1 MTTQKYLSLI
11 VVFVL
16 AGGCA
21 GTTLP
26 PEPIVDLTPSATATP
41 AGLDVPA
48 EALAAA
54 GSVELTGTETG
65 TMWTFENAPLD
76 YWEETY
82 GFRPSSEWLDH
93 ARLSSVR
100 FGTFC
105 SASFVSGSGLVMT
118 NHHCARSC
126 VDAVA
131 TPEADY
137 LRDGFLA
144 REKNDEP
151 GCPGLALDQLVE
163 VSDVTEQ
170 LVGSQPEG
178 MTAAERS
185 EALALLSGELKDAC
199 EQDSDRVCEIV
210 SLFNGG
216 QYMLYEYERYSDIRL
231 VFTPELQIGFFGG
244 DPDNFTYPRYN
255 LDISFV
261 RAYGSDGQPAETP
274 HYFAWN
280 PDGPEEGEVIF
291 VTGQPGSTSRQIT
304 VSQYMYEREVRHP
317 LLLDFF
323 DQRLETLK
331 ATASRDPELGRELSN
346 SIFSL
351 ENTQKLF
358 RGELKGLRSSEL
370 TARKVAWEADL
381 RDRLATSAA
390 GAASF
395 DGLWI
400 AMARIEN
407 EKAGLYPRL
416 VIDSPTNLF
425 ASGHLQLAA
434 RLVTYVQQM
443 QLPDAERRGAYRE
456 DNIEG
461 ARRQIE
467 SPDAI
472 NNEQSI
478 AMLAGRIEIAIG
490 WLDET
495 DPLVATVRSGETP
508 ETAARR
514 LIANSQISDA
524 AFRGAALNMTP
535 TELAASGDPL
545 VDLASGLIDA
555 TEAVAGPW
563 NSMREREAAES
574 ARFADAVFAA
584 FGTDIPPDATFTL
597 RISDGVVKR
606 YPYNGTVAPPVTTL
620 HGLYARSAEFGNED
634 PWTLPAKWLEA
645 RSRMDLSTPLNFV
658 STNDITGGNSGSPLI
673 DRDGRLVGI
682 AFDGNIESFPNEFLF
697 AAPNGRTVSVHSAG
711 IIEILRGVY
720 QADAL
725 VNELLPD

>member
-1 MTTQKYLSLI
+1 MTTRIKLSFML
-11 VVFVL
+11 VSLLV
-16 AGGCA
+16 AGCA

-26 PEPIVDLTPSATATP
+26 PEPVVDHTPAATP
-41 AGLDVPA
+41 TPTRLEVPA

-54 GSVELTGTETG
+54 GAVELTGTETG

-131 TPEADY
+131 TPEDDY

-144 REKNDEP
+144 RETGDEP
-151 GCPGLALDQLVE
+151 TCPGLALDQLVQ
-163 VSDVTEQ
+163 VSDITEQ
-170 LVGSQPEG
+170 IADGHS
-178 MTAAERS
+178 AEEMEDS
-185 EALALLSGELKDAC
+185 C
-199 EQDSDRVCEIV
+199 EQGSDRVCEVV

-261 RAYGSDGQPAETP
+261 RAYGADGKPAETP

-280 PDGPEEGEVIF
+280 PDGPVECEVIF

-323 DQRLETLK
+323 DQRLEALRAAAK
-331 ATASRDPELGRELSN
+331 RDPVLGRELSN

-358 RGELKGLRSSEL
+358 RGELEGLRSLSL
-370 TARKVAWEADL
+370 TARKVRWEDDL
-381 RDRLATSAA
+381 RDRLVANAA
-390 GAASF
+390 NAASF
-395 DGLWI
+395 DGLWSELS
-400 AMARIEN
+400 RIET
-407 EKAGLYPRL
+407 EKADLYPQL
-416 VIDSPTNLF
+416 VIDNPNNLF

-434 RLVTYVQQM
+434 GLATYVQQM
-443 QLPDAERRGAYRE
+443 QLADAERRDPYRG
-456 DNIEG
+456 DDAAG
-461 ARRQIE
+461 VRRQIE
-467 SPDAI
+467 SPDPI
-472 NNEQSI
+472 NDEQSVS
-478 AMLAGRIEIAIG
+478 MLAGRIEIAMA
-490 WLDET
+490 WLEDT
-495 DPLVATVRSGETP
+495 DPLVASVRSGETS
-508 ETAARR
+508 ESAARR
-514 LIANSQISDA
+514 LVETSRINDA
-524 AFRGAALNMTP
+524 EFRSAALDMTP
-535 TELAASGDPL
+535 TELSALDDPL
-545 VDLASGLIDA
+545 ISLASGLSGVTA
-555 TEAVAGPW
+555 AVGRSW
-563 NSMREREAAES
+563 TSLREREAAES

-606 YPYNGTVAPPVTTL
+606 YPYNGTVAAPVTTL
-620 HGLYARSAEFGNED
+620 YGLYARSAEFGNKN

-645 RSRMDLSTPLNFV
+645 RDRMDLSTPFNFV
-658 STNDITGGNSGSPLI
+658 STNDITGGNSGSPVI
-673 DRDGRLVGI
+673 DKDGRLVGI
-682 AFDGNIESFPNEFLF
+682 AFDGNVESFPNEFLF

-711 IIEILRGVY
+711 IIEILSGVY